1 MQHQNNQI
9 AQQRLRLPLF
19 LGLLLLS
26 SSHTAWC
33 QASDFWQPLK
43 HNSAQVTID
52 YASYSPLP
60 GKSRVSRRVVVILY
74 LNTSGVK
81 HSPPWLRG
89 WYPARSVKMYLLSA
103 GVRHAVKVDKIS
115 GLGFDKVSMQHI
127 IICHG
132 SILSKQALPYK
143 AIVNGTVNF
152 ADKTGRYKHTLPFRL
167 PVEASHWSSLEPVK

>member
-9 AQQRLRLPLF
+9 AQQRLSLLFF

-33 QASDFWQPLK
+33 QPYDFWQTIEP
-43 HNSAQVTID
+43 NSAQVTID
-52 YASYSPLP
+52 EASYFPLP

-81 HSPPWLRG
+81 HSPPWLVG
-89 WYPARSVKMYLLSA
+89 WYPARSVKMYLSSA
-103 GVRHAVKVDKIS
+103 GVRHIVKVDKIS
-115 GLGFDKVSMQHI
+115 GLGFYKAAMKRI

-132 SILSKQALPYK
+132 SIVSSKALPYK
-143 AIVNGTVNF
+143 AILVGAVTFVGKSGKYSKVLRF
-152 ADKTGRYKHTLPFRL
+152 QL
-167 PVEASHWSSLEPVK
+167 PVEASH